1 MVFRALESD
10 EAASR
15 LDGYDCDKEIHMK
28 TMAHFACGVAL
39 CALTSAIAAP
49 GYAQGNDGSYVNQA
63 PQYSTP
69 AEQQQTRALN
79 QQAANGSPQDSEYEQ
94 QSGPPAEEQQQYDSQ
109 AQQYDQQQQQYQE
122 QRQRYE
128 ADSAQYRA
136 NLRAYDRAAYDWSYP
151 APIVYE
157 YGDDRRLQRLYLIA
171 EPSQQLAHVPIEGPD
186 GRFIGRVRNVETAP
200 DGRPARLEIALNRR
214 VSVWVEPG
222 NFRFDPQDHI
232 LLTSM
237 TRDDLWQMPGATVES
252 GPM

>member
-1 MVFRALESD
+1 
-10 EAASR
+10 
-15 LDGYDCDKEIHMK
+15 MK
-28 TMAHFACGVAL
+28 TMAHFAGSVAL

-49 GYAQGNDGSYVNQA
+49 GFAQGNDGSYVTQA

-79 QQAANGSPQDSEYEQ
+79 QQAANGAPQDSEYGQ
-94 QSGPPAEEQQQYDSQ
+94 QSGPPPAQQQE
-109 AQQYDQQQQQYQE
+109 YDQQQQQYQE

-222 NFRFDPQDHI
+222 NFRFDPQDRI
-232 LLTSM
+232 LLTNM